1 MKQLVELDKGLLEI
15 EIYGTGQPI
24 IFFTGLY
31 SHLSE
36 FREIAMRLKDNYQCI
51 LFNRPVLGEST
62 INTNDLNVTHTSKIV
77 SKMLDEKL
85 IKDKVILV
93 GHSHGGLCVQRFIQM
108 YQERVKSILLID
120 STSVDEQILDELDA
134 PELNKGTTE
143 EDFIKFCD
151 KMKELDKEA
160 IKKEIDISQY
170 NDELINFYTSPNLY
184 RAMFYEVSNWRKD
197 TKLIKKEFKQMN
209 LPLIVL
215 GRDKN
220 YSIQELV
227 KENIPYKEACLFES
241 TWHKLIENQRLI
253 SRINTVK
260 YIPNTTHKIHLSN
273 PEEVIQNIKLLEKM
287 IK

>member
-1 MKQLVELDKGLLEI
+1 MKD
-15 EIYGTGQPI
+15 
-24 IFFTGLY
+24 
-31 SHLSE
+31 
-36 FREIAMRLKDNYQCI
+36 
-51 LFNRPVLGEST
+51 
-62 INTNDLNVTHTSKIV
+62 
-77 SKMLDEKL
+77 
-85 IKDKVILV
+85 
-93 GHSHGGLCVQRFIQM
+93 
-108 YQERVKSILLID
+108 
-120 STSVDEQILDELDA
+120 
-134 PELNKGTTE
+134 
-143 EDFIKFCD
+143 
-151 KMKELDKEA
+151 LDKEA

-197 TKLIKKEFKQMN
+197 TKLIKKEFKQVN
-209 LPLIVL
+209 VPLMVL

-227 KENIPYKEACLFES
+227 KENIQYKEAYLFES

-273 PEEVIQNIKLLEKM
+273 PEKIIQNIKLLEKM

>member
-1 MKQLVELDKGLLEI
+1 M
-15 EIYGTGQPI
+15 
-24 IFFTGLY
+24 
-31 SHLSE
+31 
-36 FREIAMRLKDNYQCI
+36 
-51 LFNRPVLGEST
+51 
-62 INTNDLNVTHTSKIV
+62 
-77 SKMLDEKL
+77 
-85 IKDKVILV
+85 
-93 GHSHGGLCVQRFIQM
+93 
-108 YQERVKSILLID
+108 ID

-197 TKLIKKEFKQMN
+197 TKLIKKEFKQVN
-209 LPLIVL
+209 VPLIVL

-227 KENIPYKEACLFES
+227 KENIQYKEAYLFES

-273 PEEVIQNIKLLEKM
+273 PEKIIQNIKLLEKM

>member
-1 MKQLVELDKGLLEI
+1 MKD
-15 EIYGTGQPI
+15 
-24 IFFTGLY
+24 
-31 SHLSE
+31 
-36 FREIAMRLKDNYQCI
+36 
-51 LFNRPVLGEST
+51 
-62 INTNDLNVTHTSKIV
+62 
-77 SKMLDEKL
+77 
-85 IKDKVILV
+85 
-93 GHSHGGLCVQRFIQM
+93 
-108 YQERVKSILLID
+108 
-120 STSVDEQILDELDA
+120 
-134 PELNKGTTE
+134 
-143 EDFIKFCD
+143 
-151 KMKELDKEA
+151 LDKEA

-197 TKLIKKEFKQMN
+197 TKLIKKEFKQVN
-209 LPLIVL
+209 VPLMVL

-227 KENIPYKEACLFES
+227 KENNQYKEAYLFES

-273 PEEVIQNIKLLEKM
+273 PEKIIQNIKLLEKM